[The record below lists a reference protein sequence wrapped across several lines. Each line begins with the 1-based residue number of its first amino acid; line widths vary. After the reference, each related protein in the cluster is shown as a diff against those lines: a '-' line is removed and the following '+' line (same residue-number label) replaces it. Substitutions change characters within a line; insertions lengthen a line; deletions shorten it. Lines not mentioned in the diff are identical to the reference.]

1 MSEVS
6 RFIESGILEMYVL
19 GDTTPEQSAEVERMA
34 KIHLRVK
41 EELTSIEI
49 LLEDY
54 ALSHAKQV
62 DPTIK
67 PFFLASIN
75 YLERLGNGEQR
86 SLPPKLHKDS
96 LSADY
101 SQWLDR
107 PELQLTE
114 PVDEIEARIIGATRE
129 QTTAIVWIKNGS
141 PPETHKDVYESFL
154 ILEGTCNIIVDGKNN
169 YLKAGDVFTIPLHLS
184 HTVIVTSDIPC
195 KVILERLAA

>member
-6 RFIESGILEMYVL
+6 RFIESGILEMYVM
-19 GDTTPEQSAEVERMA
+19 GDTSPEQTAEVERMA
-34 KIHLRVK
+34 KTHLRVK

-54 ALSHAKQV
+54 ALSQAKEV

-67 PFFLASIN
+67 PFFLASID
-75 YLERLGNGEQR
+75 YLDRLAHGEQP
-86 SLPPKLHKDS
+86 SFPPRLHKDS
-96 LSADY
+96 KLSDY

-107 PELQLTE
+107 PELQLTS
-114 PVDEIEARIIGATRE
+114 PVKEIEARIIGATRE
-129 QTTAIVWIKNGS
+129 LTTAIVWIKNGS

-154 ILEGTCNIIVDGKNN
+154 ILEGTCNIIVDGKDN
-169 YLKAGDVFTIPLHLS
+169 YLKPGNVFTIPLHLS
-184 HTVIVTSDIPC
+184 HTVIVTSDYPC